1 MSLSIPTLPLADRP
15 ALARLRAALRLNG
28 LSGLVL
34 AGAALLLLGV
44 WASVGVML
52 HLKERDTLTDEV
64 RQNTNL
70 ARALEEQTVRVFASA
85 DQATGRVRDVVVAGH
100 PASLD
105 LARFASETGLVPNI
119 LVQLSVVDAA
129 GRFVGSNLDPDGQKN
144 GHVDLSAR
152 EHVRVHLAPWSLTPA
167 ERLPHPDDLFIGK
180 PVLGKVSQ
188 QWTIQLSRRIAA
200 ADGTLLGVVVASLD
214 PAYFEAVYQRVALG
228 VSGRVTLVGT
238 DLVVRARVIG
248 GLSSRMGSSLDA
260 SSIFGRERL
269 GTEGHFVGPSSL
281 DGVDRIAAYRR
292 VASYPLYLLVA
303 TARDEA
309 LADWRETRNV
319 TLALTLLLSG
329 AVVCGAAIFIVGVRR
344 LEHSNEALRVSEAQ
358 ANSASQAKS
367 EFLAAISHELR
378 TPLTSIRGFAELMEH
393 RLEQPVFREQAGMI
407 RKGAEHLNALLTE
420 ILDLAKVE
428 AGAMPLANEPVD
440 LHALLQ
446 GSSDFF
452 ALAGADKGIA
462 LTVHLADDLPA
473 TLVCDGLR
481 LKQILNNLLSN
492 AVKFTPEGSVTIRGE
507 LAGDT
512 VRIHVDDTGPGIPQ
526 GMQQLIFEKFRQ
538 GDAGVSYQHGG
549 TGLGLTLSRALAELM
564 GGNLTVTSVPEQGAR
579 FTLSL
584 PADAQPTGSR

>member
-28 LSGLVL
+28 LSGLAL
-34 AGAALLLLGV
+34 AAAALLLLSV

-52 HLKERDTLTDEV
+52 HLKERDTLTDEI
-64 RQNTNL
+64 RHNTNL

-100 PASLD
+100 PAAPD

-129 GRFVGSNLDPDGQKN
+129 GRFVGSNLDPDGQKS

-167 ERLPHPDDLFIGK
+167 QRLPNPDDLFIGK
-180 PVLGKVSQ
+180 PALGKVSQ
-188 QWTIQLSRRIAA
+188 KWTIQLSRRIAA

-329 AVVCGAAIFIVGVRR
+329 AVVCGAAIFIVSVRR
-344 LEHSNEALRVSEAQ
+344 LERSNEALRLSEAQ

-440 LHALLQ
+440 LRALLQ

-452 ALAGADKGIA
+452 ALAGAAKGIA

-549 TGLGLTLSRALAELM
+549 TGLGLALSRALAELM